1 MTTRRPATTA
11 VTELAESPTTV
22 SECAEQARE
31 LIRATARFLGV
42 EEIYPMSCD
51 ADIHAADA
59 ALSTARQALTAHL
72 GLAALPGQRQPDPV
86 VAALMLRL
94 QLTQL
99 SVKDAILA
107 SHNDKLRGAREAV
120 NALRSSVSAAA
131 LAERAPVEAPRMGF
145 TRMLFS
151 WIRHGIWFACS
162 AFAGADEE
170 LAQSMVAV
178 GLANPR
184 RLSALSPESEMVRRG
199 VPILVRD
206 ARSHPHV
213 HPELVSLTET
223 RSYVAAPVL
232 SWGKPIALV
241 HADRDTDESGVQ
253 PFDRDV
259 LGMFAEGLG
268 VAFERN
274 LMVDRLQAMRQAAD
288 EHLRSAN
295 TIADEFALDVMDIAE
310 PAAQP
315 VEHLLGVEPP
325 ASTAGSCERHDTL
338 TAREAEVL
346 RGLAAGKTNAQ
357 IALSLFVTEGTVKSH
372 VKHILRKL
380 GASNRTEAVAM
391 YHRMR
396 SSSPRDTTSF
406 SRSSPRSS
414 SGEISTALPMAGRP

>member
-145 TRMLFS
+145 TR
-151 WIRHGIWFACS
+151 
-162 AFAGADEE
+162 
-170 LAQSMVAV
+170 
-178 GLANPR
+178 
-184 RLSALSPESEMVRRG
+184 
-199 VPILVRD
+199 
-206 ARSHPHV
+206 
-213 HPELVSLTET
+213 
-223 RSYVAAPVL
+223 
-232 SWGKPIALV
+232 
-241 HADRDTDESGVQ
+241 
-253 PFDRDV
+253 
-259 LGMFAEGLG
+259 EG
-268 VAFERN
+268 
-274 LMVDRLQAMRQAAD
+274 
-288 EHLRSAN
+288 
-295 TIADEFALDVMDIAE
+295 
-310 PAAQP
+310 
-315 VEHLLGVEPP
+315 
-325 ASTAGSCERHDTL
+325 
-338 TAREAEVL
+338 
-346 RGLAAGKTNAQ
+346 
-357 IALSLFVTEGTVKSH
+357 
-372 VKHILRKL
+372 
-380 GASNRTEAVAM
+380 
-391 YHRMR
+391 
-396 SSSPRDTTSF
+396 
-406 SRSSPRSS
+406 
-414 SGEISTALPMAGRP
+414 